1 MILPE
6 NYVWLLNIYTSFV
19 LPSMLV
25 KLEMTFHM
33 GFLLVILVSEK
44 FSGDKD
50 DSLRGKKCLI
60 R

>member
-33 GFLLVILVSEK
+33 GFLLVMRVSEK